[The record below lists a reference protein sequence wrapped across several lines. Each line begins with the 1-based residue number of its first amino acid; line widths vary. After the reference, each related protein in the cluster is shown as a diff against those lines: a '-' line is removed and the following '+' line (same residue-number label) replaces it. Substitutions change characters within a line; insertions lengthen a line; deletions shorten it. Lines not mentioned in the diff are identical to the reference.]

1 MMLLLFNTSKQNIN
15 ILLMNL
21 PNDRCIMMLLPPP
34 GALPFPQEDKKLL
47 HFSFHVGGLEMKQR
61 PL

>member
-1 MMLLLFNTSKQNIN
+1 
-15 ILLMNL
+15 
-21 PNDRCIMMLLPPP
+21 MMLLPPP

-47 HFSFHVGGLEMKQR
+47 HFSFHAGGLEMKQR